1 MEEYKKFCQFA
12 PIDENNQ
19 TQEQDEIITPDI
31 EIVIEQLSDNKSKS
45 DKKIIEDINK
55 EEREKIKAEKYFG
68 NFYDALRNQ
77 KGYLKNQI
85 TKPMAQYTT
94 QCSEIHE
101 KQLSISPGGVSVF
114 DSPLNLEIQF
124 EIFDFGLKL
133 INSSKINEGYLLP
146 IDFMN
151 LCKQK
156 SPDFYKRILSKKL
169 EYLFIEYQAKNTDEL
184 KDHNKKV
191 IQDIRNNPI
200 KELFANEYLDLSFYE
215 LANLF
220 YKEYFE
226 VYAQKKKEEL
236 MTEFSKEM
244 DKIKNFCEELGNY
257 LYE

>member
-1 MEEYKKFCQFA
+1 MEEYNKFCQFA

-55 EEREKIKAEKYFG
+55 EEREKIKAKKYLG

-77 KGYLKNQI
+77 KGYLKNQT
-85 TKPMAQYTT
+85 TKQMTQYTT
-94 QCSEIHE
+94 QHSEIYE
-101 KQLSISPGGVSVF
+101 KQFSISPGGVSAF
-114 DSPLNLEIQF
+114 DSPLNSEIQF

-226 VYAQKKKEEL
+226 VYSKKKKEEL